1 MDYATNDGSA
11 GEPGD
16 YTDVSGTL
24 NFTGNDGESY
34 DITVPIIDDSLIEP
48 TEDFTVLLDNLS
60 TTLIGINGDTA
71 TGNILDNDGGGSNG
85 IAFDA
90 TSVTVNE
97 GDGTATFTVRLTG
110 NVQGGFTVDYAT
122 NDGSA
127 GEPGDYTDV
136 SGTLNFTGND
146 GESYDIT
153 VPIIDDS
160 LIEPTE
166 DFTVLLDNLSTTLI
180 GINGDTA
187 TGNILDNDGGGS
199 NGIAFDATSVTV
211 NEGDGTATFTV
222 RLTGNVQGGFTVDY
236 ATNDGSAGEPGD
248 YTDVSGTL
256 NFTGNDG
263 ESYDITVPI
272 IDDSLIEPTEDFTV
286 LLDNLST
293 TLIGINGD
301 TATGNILD
309 NDGGG
314 SNGIAF
320 DATSVT
326 VNEGDGTATF
336 TVRLTGN
343 VQGGFTVD
351 YATNDG
357 SAGEPGDYT
366 DVSGTLNFTGND
378 GESYDITVPIIDDS
392 LIEPTE
398 DFTVLLDNLSTTLI
412 GINGDTATGNILDND
427 GGGSNGIAF
436 DATSVTVNEGDGTAT
451 FTVRLTGNVQGG
463 FTVDYATN
471 DGSAGEPGD
480 YTDVSGTLNFTGNDG
495 ESYDIT
501 VPIIDDSLIEPTED
515 FTVLL
520 DNLSTP

>member
-1 MDYATNDGSA
+1 M
-11 GEPGD
+11 
-16 YTDVSGTL
+16 
-24 NFTGNDGESY
+24 
-34 DITVPIIDDSLIEP
+34 
-48 TEDFTVLLDNLS
+48 LLDNLS

-222 RLTGNVQGGFTVDY
+222 RLTGNVQGGSPWTTPPTTVARESP
-236 ATNDGSAGEPGD
+236 ATTPTSAGRSTSPA
-248 YTDVSGTL
+248 TTARATTSPCP
-256 NFTGNDG
+256 
-263 ESYDITVPI
+263 S
-272 IDDSLIEPTEDFTV
+272 
-286 LLDNLST
+286 ST
-293 TLIGINGD
+293 T
-301 TATGNILD
+301 A
-309 NDGGG
+309 
-314 SNGIAF
+314 
-320 DATSVT
+320 
-326 VNEGDGTATF
+326 
-336 TVRLTGN
+336 
-343 VQGGFTVD
+343 
-351 YATNDG
+351 
-357 SAGEPGDYT
+357 
-366 DVSGTLNFTGND
+366 
-378 GESYDITVPIIDDS
+378 
-392 LIEPTE
+392 
-398 DFTVLLDNLSTTLI
+398 
-412 GINGDTATGNILDND
+412 
-427 GGGSNGIAF
+427 
-436 DATSVTVNEGDGTAT
+436 
-451 FTVRLTGNVQGG
+451 
-463 FTVDYATN
+463 
-471 DGSAGEPGD
+471 
-480 YTDVSGTLNFTGNDG
+480 
-495 ESYDIT
+495 
-501 VPIIDDSLIEPTED
+501 
-515 FTVLL
+515 
-520 DNLSTP
+520 

>member
-1 MDYATNDGSA
+1 DN
-11 GEPGD
+11 
-16 YTDVSGTL
+16 
-24 NFTGNDGESY
+24 ESY
-34 DITVPIIDDSLIEP
+34 DITVPIVDDSLIEP
-48 TEDFTVLLDNLS
+48 TEDLTVVLSNLS

-85 IAFDA
+85 ISFD
-90 TSVTVNE
+90 SDNVTVNE

-122 NDGSA
+122 ADGSA
-127 GEPGDYTDV
+127 GEPGDYTAT
-136 SGTLNFTGND
+136 SGQLTFTGSDN
-146 GESYDIT
+146 ESYDIT
-153 VPIIDDS
+153 VPIVDDS

-166 DFTVLLDNLSTTLI
+166 DFTVVLSNLSTTLI

-199 NGIAFDATSVTV
+199 NGISFDSDNVTV

-236 ATNDGSAGEPGD
+236 ATADGSAGEPGD
-248 YTDVSGTL
+248 YTATAGQLT
-256 NFTGNDG
+256 FAGNDN

-272 IDDSLIEPTEDFTV
+272 VDDSLIEPTEDFTV
-286 LLDNLST
+286 VLSNLST

-314 SNGIAF
+314 SNGLSF
-320 DATSVT
+320 DSDNVT

-351 YATNDG
+351 YATADG
-357 SAGEPGDYT
+357 SAGQPGDYT
-366 DVSGTLNFTGND
+366 AVSGQLTFAGTDN
-378 GESYDITVPIIDDS
+378 ESYDITVPIVDDS
-392 LIEPTE
+392 LIEATE
-398 DFTVLLDNLSTTLI
+398 DFTVVLSNLSTTLI

-427 GGGSNGIAF
+427 GGGSNGISF
-436 DATSVTVNEGDGTAT
+436 DSDNVTVNEGDGTAT

-463 FTVDYATN
+463 FTVDYATA
-471 DGSAGEPGD
+471 DGSA
-480 YTDVSGTLNFTGNDG
+480 
-495 ESYDIT
+495 
-501 VPIIDDSLIEPTED
+501 
-515 FTVLL
+515 
-520 DNLSTP
+520 